1 MKGVKEPSA
10 GSFIDVFVTQD
21 TLEMGYFALMLPKI
35 CPMVIRYI
43 FPFPCFKS
51 RYVPKKIVPV
61 LVPGKGDLTQKVTI
75 EMIKSKAFEPAPAPE
90 INVGMVTDFA
100 QVTEVLKSNASCIAS
115 SSCTVDNMS
124 CGPQD

>member
-43 FPFPCFKS
+43 FPCFKS

-90 INVGMVTDFA
+90 INVGMVADFS
-100 QVTEVLKSNASCIAS
+100 QVTEILKSNASCIAS
-115 SSCTVDNMS
+115 SSCTVDSMS
-124 CGPQD
+124 CGPQN